1 MTDEKVWDLQVGFR
15 EGMGCMDQIFS
26 LRCIA
31 EKHLAKHK
39 KVYCALVD
47 LEKAYDSVWREEL
60 WLSLSMYG
68 VDRRLIRALNSL
80 YKDSSACVRINMGQ
94 YGAYTD
100 WFCISRGVR
109 QGCVAS
115 QWLFN
120 LYMDSCLTDLK
131 ESECGLMMN
140 ELPLKCLLYAD
151 DQVLLVSSAEQL
163 INNIYNQSTE

>member
-1 MTDEKVWDLQVGFR
+1 MYKGKGSQQECKNYRGISLLSVVGKLYAKVLINRVIRVTDEKIWDVQAGFR

-39 KVYCALVD
+39 KVYCAFVD

-60 WLSLSMYG
+60 WSTLSMYG
-68 VDRRLIRALNSL
+68 VDRRLIRALKSL
-80 YKDSSACVRINMGQ
+80 YKDSSACVRIN
-94 YGAYTD
+94 GAYTD

-115 QWLFN
+115 PWLFN
-120 LYMDSCLTDLK
+120 LYMDSCLTD
-131 ESECGLMMN
+131 
-140 ELPLKCLLYAD
+140 
-151 DQVLLVSSAEQL
+151 
-163 INNIYNQSTE
+163 